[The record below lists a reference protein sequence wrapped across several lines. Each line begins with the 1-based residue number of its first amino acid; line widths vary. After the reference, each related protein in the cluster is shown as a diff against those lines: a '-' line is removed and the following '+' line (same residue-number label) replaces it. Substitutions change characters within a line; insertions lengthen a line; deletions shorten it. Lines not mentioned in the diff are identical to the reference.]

1 MIGPSDEYL
10 EELGRQDGERAIPDD
25 ADLYPLGGVDT
36 PGTAEPNE
44 TIPVSAGLEPT
55 TAGMMVDAS
64 AKLNLLCPHC
74 KRVGEG
80 KIGFDGPEWDKEA
93 HISGVLPIAPG
104 SKYVI
109 LIPDDTETELIFQ
122 LQDLLGDWW
131 SEDDQPFMIIS
142 DKFAFVRVG
151 EGVEIPPLASCGYH
165 ECPGHDPGSEEMCEE
180 MEL

>member
-1 MIGPSDEYL
+1 MTADF
-10 EELGRQDGERAIPDD
+10 IPDS
-25 ADLYPLGGVDT
+25 ADLDPLGGIDT

-44 TIPVSAGLEPT
+44 TIPDSAHHPDSVERKEYVGRTMKDDL
-55 TAGMMVDAS
+55 AMLVDSS

-74 KRVGEG
+74 KRMGEG
-80 KIGFDGPEWDKEA
+80 QIGFDGPEWDKEA

-109 LIPDDTETELIFQ
+109 LIPDDTETDLIFQ

-131 SEDDQPFMIIS
+131 ESDDQPFMIIS
-142 DKFAFVRVG
+142 DKFEFVRVDDDTK
-151 EGVEIPPLASCGYH
+151 VPALASCGYH
-165 ECPGHDPGSEEMCEE
+165 KCPGHDSGSEEMCEE